1 MTDSFKTRENTH
13 NALHLRDWLIAEAER
28 ADKANHLWADFSFAL
43 KKMGFCRAE
52 LTIGGEQRSIY
63 SPDLPHEDLSLL
75 WSEAHQIGEDTSLVL
90 NAEKDRFSEI
100 QFGIMSDL
108 AAEAWSKASARWKEI
123 NKEKLSFDAQVREA
137 PDCQQQ

>member
-1 MTDSFKTRENTH
+1 M
-13 NALHLRDWLIAEAER
+13 
-28 ADKANHLWADFSFAL
+28 
-43 KKMGFCRAE
+43 
-52 LTIGGEQRSIY
+52 TIGGEERSFY

-75 WSEAHQIGEDTSLVL
+75 WSEVHQISEDTSLL
-90 NAEKDRFSEI
+90 LHAEIDRLSEI

-123 NKEKLSFDAQVREA
+123 NKEKLSFDPEFREA